1 MADTRH
7 HAATTEPVEGDG
19 VSYKGIVW
27 FVVLLAGTTIVCQLL
42 MVVLLKAFQYQSD
55 SNPVATAPLAQQ
67 VTEREAP
74 TGRVYPEM
82 HSIGLPNGPRPR
94 LLVREPA
101 NLAEMRT
108 HEHDVL
114 SSYDWVDKAAGVI
127 RMPIEKA
134 KEKLLEQGLPVR
146 GTAPAATKDL
156 KAVKDV
162 KK

>member
-7 HAATTEPVEGDG
+7 HAAPVTSPVEGDG

-42 MVVLLKAFQYQSD
+42 MVVLLKAFQFQSNR
-55 SNPVATAPLAQQ
+55 NPVETAPLAQR
-67 VTEREAP
+67 VTSREAP

-82 HSIGLPNGPRPR
+82 HSVGLANGPQPR

-101 NLAEMRT
+101 NLAEIRA

-114 SSYDWVDKAAGVI
+114 STYDWVDKAAGVVRI
-127 RMPIEKA
+127 PIDKA

-146 GTAPAATKDL
+146 GTEAPKDP
-156 KAVKDV
+156 KAVKEV